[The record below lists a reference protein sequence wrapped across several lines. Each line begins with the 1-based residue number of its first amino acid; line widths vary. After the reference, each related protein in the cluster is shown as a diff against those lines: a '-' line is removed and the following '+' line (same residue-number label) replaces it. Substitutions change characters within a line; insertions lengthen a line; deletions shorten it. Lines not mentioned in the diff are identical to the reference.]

1 MLHLQVLGA
10 DVLGALVKAKLDQLK
25 VHRVKALLPGF
36 CQSFKRDNT
45 EIMSKTQTALKQRFW

>member
-36 CQSFKRDNT
+36 CQSFK
-45 EIMSKTQTALKQRFW
+45 EIIQR